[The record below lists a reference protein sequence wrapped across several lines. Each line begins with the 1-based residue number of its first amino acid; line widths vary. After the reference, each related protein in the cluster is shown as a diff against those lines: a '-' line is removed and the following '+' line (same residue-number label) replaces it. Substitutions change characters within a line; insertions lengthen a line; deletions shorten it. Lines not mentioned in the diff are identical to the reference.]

1 MKYNKYNNA
10 KIYKIVNNVDDM
22 VYIGSTC
29 LSLSKRKYLHKT
41 EQVADKSPNRRL
53 FLHTKKYGWDE
64 FDIYLVE
71 QFSCNNNDQLRQR
84 EEFHR
89 KQIPRDIC
97 LNMCRAFA
105 TTEDKKLVNMQSRER
120 CRDSYNNYM
129 RQFQQRPS
137 SVSYRKQWEVD
148 NRDKRNMQQQQ
159 RDQYQNTWGGCRRNE
174 NNLLRIDT
182 ALFT

>member
-1 MKYNKYNNA
+1 MKYNRYNNG

-29 LSLSKRKYLHKT
+29 LSLSKRKHLHKT
-41 EQVADKSPNRRL
+41 EQVSGKSPNRRL
-53 FLHTKKYGWDE
+53 FLHIKKYGWEE

-71 QFSCNNNDQLRQR
+71 QFSCHTKDQLRQR
-84 EEFHR
+84 EEYHR
-89 KQIPRDIC
+89 KQVPPDIC

-105 TTEDKKLVNMQSRER
+105 TTEDKKLVNRQSRER

-137 SVSYRKQWEVD
+137 SVSYRKQWEAD
-148 NRDKRNMQQQQ
+148 NRDKRNMQQHQ
-159 RDQYQNTWGGCRRNE
+159 RNQYQNTWGGCRRNE

-182 ALFT
+182 TLFT